1 MATKKRAPKSK
12 KARPKGSGPRQIVR
26 VASAVPE
33 VSPDASFPIV
43 GVGAS
48 AGGLEALSGFLKA
61 LPARTGMAVV
71 VVQHL
76 APEHE
81 SALTQLLSKA
91 TAMPVLEVSKKYPT
105 AWRCSGTTYT

>member
-1 MATKKRAPKSK
+1 MATKKRASGAA
-12 KARPKGSGPRQIVR
+12 KARSGSPQHEPHG
-26 VASAVPE
+26 ASADPE
-33 VSPDASFPIV
+33 FSPSNSFPIV

-61 LPARTGMAVV
+61 LPPRTGMAVV

-76 APEHE
+76 APEHS

-91 TAMPVLEVSKKYPT
+91 TAMPVSRYPT
-105 AWRCSGTTYT
+105 AWCCSRITYT